1 MDINAVPVFV
11 VFALLKE
18 HKVAERMFRQQDYV
32 CELKTTMRYQGD
44 PVLSR
49 ILLKMRTVAEDRS
62 QLQLTSD
69 EWQMLQ
75 SSDVNHGASLEGTEL
90 WYQGAYAWSH
100 VCMAQW
106 IRSVHSAAH
115 HKETLFL
122 ISARDY
128 IANVANRDLRAVRDA
143 LLHVPNMNS
152 TGRLPAVGLLHRQM
166 KVRLTVTICPTQAP
180 VDSQGVIE
188 HIELDPV
195 DRLRWER
202 NKRQPLCVLLM
213 HPTLLVKIEDSEIDS
228 GLGPGIVAV
237 EAKLSDPFRIT
248 VEIPAGGAAEHPVM
262 KSLDVRAR
270 RKQLPTTIVT
280 ASTLYSL
287 QGTTTIPGLIY
298 HFKVPRRLSAAMKWI
313 ATYMALSRV
322 RCLKEFRSIGLSEE
336 IRDIIN
342 GGPPEGPLTNFL
354 SMFEG
359 KAEETERHIQA
370 VLRELQWSE

>member
-1 MDINAVPVFV
+1 MQ
-11 VFALLKE
+11 E
-18 HKVAERMFRQQDYV
+18 HKVAELMFRQQDYV

-62 QLQLTSD
+62 EVQLTPE
-69 EWQMLQ
+69 EWQVLQ
-75 SSDVNHGASLEGTEL
+75 STDVNHGASLEGTEL
-90 WYQGAYAWSH
+90 RYQAAYGWSH

-122 ISARDY
+122 VSARDY
-128 IANVANRDLRAVRDA
+128 IANVSNRDLRAVRDA

-152 TGRLPAVGLLHRQM
+152 TGRLPAVALVHLKM
-166 KVRLTVTICPTQAP
+166 KVRLTVTICPSQAP

-188 HIELDPV
+188 HIELDVV
-195 DRLRWER
+195 DRTRWER
-202 NKRQPLCVLLM
+202 NKTQPIFVLLM
-213 HPTLLVKIEDSEIDS
+213 HPTLLVKIDDSEIDS

-237 EAKLSDPFRIT
+237 EAKLSEPFRIT
-248 VEIPAGGAAEHPVM
+248 VEIPSGGAAEHAVT
-262 KSLDVRAR
+262 KSLDVRTR
-270 RKQLPTTIVT
+270 RKQLATTIIT
-280 ASTLYSL
+280 ASTLYTL

-322 RCLKEFRSIGLSEE
+322 RSLQEFRGIGLSED

-354 SMFEG
+354 SMFED
-359 KAEETERHIQA
+359 KAEETQRRIQE
-370 VLRELQWSE
+370 VLREVQWSE